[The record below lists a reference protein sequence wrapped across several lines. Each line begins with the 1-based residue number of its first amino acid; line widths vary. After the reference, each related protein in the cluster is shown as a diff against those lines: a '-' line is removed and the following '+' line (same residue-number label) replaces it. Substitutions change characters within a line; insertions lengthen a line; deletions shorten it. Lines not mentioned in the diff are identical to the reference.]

1 MTIIHRLSKLRK
13 LKHLALMLCQPSI
26 QFLTI
31 HISLVNQK
39 TVNFDIGT
47 LALAFCYFE
56 RLVLYGVFNNVLSI
70 RNSMSIK
77 RIGKL

>member
-1 MTIIHRLSKLRK
+1 
-13 LKHLALMLCQPSI
+13 MLCQPSI

-31 HISLVNQK
+31 HISLVNQE

-56 RLVLYGVFNNVLSI
+56 RLVLYGV
-70 RNSMSIK
+70 
-77 RIGKL
+77 